1 MPLNETPE
9 LIKPSPARRFDSIDD
24 EIMNDIDLIARNRIS
39 RLYDVE
45 RYKTRDH
52 SIAILFP
59 VVEHPSAGHIIK
71 SRDSLRFILSLYPEK
86 KDLRVIDRI
95 IMRPRHIEAGGIEL
109 MALYI
114 RESKTL
120 VHYLYAP
127 HAYDINSMNTS
138 AYNEYTEFEISRVVN
153 RTMNNIPRDEEH
165 QVQPLLYILSLIDR
179 SGNAVDKFFV
189 KTDPSENAGIISQIN
204 DVSDY
209 YARHGY

>member
-1 MPLNETPE
+1 MYPHDNPD
-9 LIKPSPARRFDSIDD
+9 IMKPAIRRFDSIDD
-24 EIMNDIDLIARNRIS
+24 EIANDVDLISRNRIS

-45 RYKTRDH
+45 RYKCLDH

-59 VVEHPSAGHIIK
+59 VVEHPSAANIIK
-71 SRDSLRFILSLYPEK
+71 SRDSMRFLLSLYPEK
-86 KDLRVIDRI
+86 KDLRAIDRI

-114 RESKTL
+114 RASKTL

-127 HAYDINSMNTS
+127 HSYDIGAMNTS
-138 AYNEYTEFEISRVVN
+138 VYNEQTAFEINRVVN
-153 RTMNNIPRDEEH
+153 RNVKHIPRDEEH
-165 QVQPLLYILSLIDR
+165 QVQPLLYILSLIDIA
-179 SGNAVDKFFV
+179 GNPVDKFFV
-189 KTDPSENAGIISQIN
+189 KTDPNDNAGIISQIN